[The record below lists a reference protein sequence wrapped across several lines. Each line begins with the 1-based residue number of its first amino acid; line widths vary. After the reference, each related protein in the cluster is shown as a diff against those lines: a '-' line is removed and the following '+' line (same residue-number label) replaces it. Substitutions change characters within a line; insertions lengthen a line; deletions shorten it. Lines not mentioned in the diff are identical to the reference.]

1 MLSSKSSNRVS
12 LFSWVLYDVGNTI
25 FFTGIVGLFFPLW
38 VVTEMEG
45 TDSDYGFTL
54 SASMFVVLLIAP
66 FVGAVCDRVRNL
78 KYGVSACTLIAVVAI
93 FLAGFNIEILLV
105 GLVLFGVSF
114 IFMNMAEIFYNS
126 GLSLISTNQNI
137 GRIGGIAI
145 GIGYIGALVAVL
157 IGVVGVEHYGYDYG
171 LSFQIIAGFILLVSI
186 PMSIFFK
193 DQQKL
198 SSKHSFPAIGLA
210 TLRQFFAGVRY
221 IFRSPSIRIFMV
233 ARFWYMWAIGVGSSF
248 VALYGLDT
256 LGLTSFQIEMILL
269 VGVIFAMPFG
279 MLWGV
284 LVDRLGSKLCL
295 QLVLTG
301 WAIVFLLA
309 IMVPLFNWSTEI
321 WWLFG
326 ILVGC
331 LYGGLW
337 TADRPLL
344 ISLSPEGFLGESFG
358 FYSLMARFAYLV
370 GTFVWAILSDTFAQG
385 QIMAV
390 GTLFLSTLIGLAC
403 VCMISN
409 TGTRVINK

>member
-1 MLSSKSSNRVS
+1 M
-12 LFSWVLYDVGNTI
+12 

-38 VVTEMEG
+38 VVTEMNG

-66 FVGAVCDRVRNL
+66 FVGAISDRVRNL
-78 KYGVSACTLIAVVAI
+78 KFGVACCTLIAVVTI
-93 FLAGFNIEILLV
+93 FFAGFDIELLLL
-105 GLVLFGVSF
+105 GLVLFGISF

-126 GLSLISTNQNI
+126 GLSLVSTNQNI

-145 GIGYIGALVAVL
+145 GVGYIGALVAVL
-157 IGVVGVEHYGYDYG
+157 IGVVGIEHYGYDYG

-193 DQQKL
+193 DHHRR
-198 SSKHSFPAIGLA
+198 SSEYAFPSIGLA
-210 TLRQFFAGVRY
+210 AIQQFLYGIKH
-221 IFRSPSIRIFMV
+221 IFSSSSIRIFMI

-248 VALYGLDT
+248 VALYGIDT
-256 LGLTSFQIEMILL
+256 LGFTSFQIEMILL
-269 VGVIFAMPFG
+269 VGVLFAMPFG
-279 MLWGV
+279 MVWGV

-301 WAIVFLLA
+301 WAIIFLLA
-309 IMVPLFNWSTEI
+309 ALVPLFDWSTDI

-344 ISLSPEGFLGESFG
+344 MSLSPEGFLGESFG
-358 FYSLMARFAYLV
+358 FYSLTARLAYLV
-370 GTFVWAILSDTFAQG
+370 GTFVWAILSDAFAQG

-390 GTLFLSTLIGLAC
+390 FTLFLSTLIGLAC
-403 VCMISN
+403 VCRISDKN
-409 TGTRVINK
+409 T